1 MEGKLVRIRAY
12 EKSDLDAVMA
22 WVNDEEVT
30 RQLGSGPIS
39 FPMSR
44 VQEEQFLEFAS
55 RSGADPTNKI
65 FAIETIADRKYIGG
79 IDVRGIN
86 WIDRHAEIGIAI
98 GDKNYWSKGHGTD
111 AMRVILRMGF
121 DVMGL
126 HRMWL
131 KVLAFN
137 QRGIRCY
144 EKCGFRREGI
154 LRDDR
159 FVDGKYCDGIIM
171 AILEGEYREA
181 SKTW

>member
-30 RQLGSGPIS
+30 RNLGGGPIS

-44 VQEEQFLEFAS
+44 AQEEKFLDLAAG
-55 RSGADPTNKI
+55 SGADPTNKH
-65 FAIETIADRKYIGG
+65 FAIETLADRKYIGG

-86 WIDRHAEIGIAI
+86 WMYRHAEIGIAI
-98 GDKNYWSKGHGTD
+98 GDKNYWSRGYGTD
-111 AMRVILRMGF
+111 AMHIIMRMGF

-131 KVLAFN
+131 TVLAFN
-137 QRGIRCY
+137 ARGIRCY
-144 EKCGFRREGI
+144 EKCGFSREGVK
-154 LRDDR
+154 RDDR
-159 FVDGKYCDGIIM
+159 FIEGKFHDGIIM
-171 AILEGEYREA
+171 AILEHEYRDA
-181 SKTW
+181 AKNW